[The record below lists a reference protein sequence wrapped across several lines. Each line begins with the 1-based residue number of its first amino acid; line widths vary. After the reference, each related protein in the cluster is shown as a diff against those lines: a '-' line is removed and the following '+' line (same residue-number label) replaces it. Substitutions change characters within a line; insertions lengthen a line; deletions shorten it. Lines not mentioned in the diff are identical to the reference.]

1 MNMKSILNQT
11 LETLKEKGVCADNL
25 RKITAPSELIT
36 QLISTLANLS
46 GDYKGSYSPAP
57 DYQGLLRQF
66 NALQQLNVSFGKQLT
81 FYREKAK
88 QGRDNPAELK
98 RLQDEVNSERGA
110 NEQLTAENERLRA
123 ERLEADAET
132 ERLKALVLTL
142 GGNPEAWE
150 RKAP

>member
-1 MNMKSILNQT
+1 MNLKSILNQT

-25 RKITAPSELIT
+25 RKVTAPSELIT

-46 GDYKGSYSPAP
+46 GDYKGSYSPAS

-81 FYREKAK
+81 LYREKAR
-88 QGRDNPAELK
+88 QAGNSPAEIK

-110 NEQLTAENERLRA
+110 NEQLTVENERLRA
-123 ERLEADAET
+123 ERLEVDAEI

-142 GGNPEAWE
+142 GGNPEVWE
-150 RKAP
+150 GKAP

>member
-1 MNMKSILNQT
+1 MNLKSLLNQT
-11 LETLKEKGVCADNL
+11 VETLKEKGICADNL
-25 RKITAPSELIT
+25 RKVTAPSELIT
-36 QLISTLANLS
+36 QLISALANLS

-81 FYREKAK
+81 IYREKTK
-88 QGRDNPAELK
+88 QAGDGPAEIK
-98 RLQDEVNSERGA
+98 RLQNEVNSERGA

-123 ERLEADAET
+123 ERLEMDAET

-142 GGNPEAWE
+142 GGNPEVWE
-150 RKAP
+150 GEAP

>member
-1 MNMKSILNQT
+1 MNLKSILNQT
-11 LETLKEKGVCADNL
+11 RETLKEKGISADNL
-25 RKITAPSELIT
+25 RKVTAPSELIT
-36 QLISTLANLS
+36 QLVSTLATMS

-88 QGRDNPAELK
+88 QEDDGPAELK

-110 NEQLTAENERLRA
+110 NEQLTVENDRLRT
-123 ERLEADAET
+123 ERLEADVET
-132 ERLKALVLTL
+132 ERLKALVLKL
-142 GGNPEAWE
+142 GGNPECNDDLG
-150 RKAP
+150 

>member
-1 MNMKSILNQT
+1 MNQT
-11 LETLKEKGVCADNL
+11 RETLKEKGISADNL
-25 RKITAPSELIT
+25 RKVTAPSELIT
-36 QLISTLANLS
+36 QLVSTLATMS

-88 QGRDNPAELK
+88 QEGDGPAELK

-110 NEQLTAENERLRA
+110 NEQLTVENDRLRT
-123 ERLEADAET
+123 ERLEADVET
-132 ERLKALVLTL
+132 ERLKALVLKL
-142 GGNPEAWE
+142 GGNPECNDDLG
-150 RKAP
+150 